1 MEPKTFSIVTSISIV
16 FAVTATVISLISITI
31 TGFYP
36 RIIVLFLMALITVAS
51 KFYGKKISNHSQDF
65 QKNYYTI
72 VTIINVLLIVIVL
85 WMSFVI
91 VHDRALHDC
100 C

>member
-1 MEPKTFSIVTSISIV
+1 MKPKTFSIVTSILIV
-16 FAVTATVISLISITI
+16 FAVIAAIFSLIGITI

-36 RIIVLFLMALITVAS
+36 GIIVLFLVTLIAVAS

-72 VTIINVLLIVIVL
+72 ATIINVLLIVTVL

-91 VHDRALHDC
+91 VHDRVLHDC

>member
-1 MEPKTFSIVTSISIV
+1 MESKSFSIVTSISIV
-16 FAVTATVISLISITI
+16 LAVTATIFSLIGITI

-36 RIIVLFLMALITVAS
+36 GIIVLLLVTLIAVAS

-72 VTIINVLLIVIVL
+72 LTIINVLLIVIIL

-91 VHDRALHDC
+91 VHDRILHDC

>member
-1 MEPKTFSIVTSISIV
+1 MKSKSFSIVTSISIV
-16 FAVTATVISLISITI
+16 LAVTATILSLIGITI

-36 RIIVLFLMALITVAS
+36 GIIVLLLVTLIAVAS
-51 KFYGKKISNHSQDF
+51 KFYDKKISNQSQDF

-72 VTIINVLLIVIVL
+72 VTIINILLIVIIL

-91 VHDRALHDC
+91 VHDRILHDC